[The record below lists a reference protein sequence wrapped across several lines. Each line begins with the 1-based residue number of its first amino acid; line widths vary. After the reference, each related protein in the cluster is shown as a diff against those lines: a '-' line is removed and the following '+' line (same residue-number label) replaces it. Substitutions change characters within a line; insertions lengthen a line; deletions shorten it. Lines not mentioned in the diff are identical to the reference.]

1 MLSPPTVAIKS
12 QGLSNAAT
20 LISHS
25 PAPLAE
31 LPKRAD
37 IIRRR
42 ADGRPILLCRIPFEV
57 LGPAIRELFSRKVQK
72 ENATPTENAAT
83 SRERRQS
90 ECSTVSSASSRLSFK
105 RRRRR
110 EDSVCSESGGTTSQQ
125 PPAKRAKNHFE
136 SPTNLNSSGGASG
149 GDNSNLVRLFSA
161 AIFYVWDQF
170 NKTIMAKISE
180 AGSQLEIRS
189 GGKY

>member
-25 PAPLAE
+25 PAPLADP
-31 LPKRAD
+31 PKRAD

-42 ADGRPILLCRIPFEV
+42 PDGRPILLCRIAFEV
-57 LGPAIRELFSRKVQK
+57 LGPEIRELFSRNVQK
-72 ENATPTENAAT
+72 ENATPSENAAT

-110 EDSVCSESGGTTSQQ
+110 EDSVCSESGGTSQQ

-136 SPTNLNSSGGASG
+136 SPTSLNSSGGTSG
-149 GDNSNLVRLFSA
+149 ADTSNLVRFD
-161 AIFYVWDQF
+161 FF
-170 NKTIMAKISE
+170 
-180 AGSQLEIRS
+180 
-189 GGKY
+189 